1 MKKFETPVLEVEVFE
16 VMDVIATSMS
26 EPELPVL
33 PVIGND
39 MGDWG

>member
-1 MKKFETPVLEVEVFE
+1 MKKFETPVLEIEVFE
-16 VMDVIATSMS
+16 VMDVIATSM

-33 PVIGND
+33 PVDGPD